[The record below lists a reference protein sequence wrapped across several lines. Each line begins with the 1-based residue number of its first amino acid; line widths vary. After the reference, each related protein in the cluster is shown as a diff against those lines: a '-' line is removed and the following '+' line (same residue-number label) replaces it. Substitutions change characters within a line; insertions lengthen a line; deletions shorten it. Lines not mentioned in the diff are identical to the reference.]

1 MRRIVVCAASL
12 SLALPA
18 VAAPAYVGSA
28 ACKTCHAS
36 IYDRWQRTPMANV
49 VRDPR
54 EHPDAILPDLTKPY
68 PLLTFKKD
76 DIWST
81 AVSDTAQTSSF
92 LNVRRG
98 SGLVRSGRMASGC
111 SRG

>member
-1 MRRIVVCAASL
+1 MVQKTAKWDEV
-12 SLALPA
+12 
-18 VAAPAYVGSA
+18 YVGSA

-54 EHPDAILPDLTKPY
+54 EHPDAILPDLTKPD

-81 AVSDTAQTSSF
+81 AVSDTAQTPAWASDAP
-92 LNVRRG
+92 RHW
-98 SGLVRSGRMASGC
+98 SGRSPW
-111 SRG
+111 RVE